1 MGRIKTERKPS
12 NTLPEI
18 GKIKIG
24 MKHPQKGYPMSVDY
38 FIASGNYVNEFKTQF
53 GEKPKKLSIAFISND
68 VTEACNERFEA
79 YVKGKRYGWGN
90 GETFTVFDPK
100 KGEKGGYVEVTAGDP
115 RLKGLPWKHTLTLRF
130 VILDLPGI
138 MGYWSLQ
145 TMATETSIPTI
156 VNTFDHIKRQANDNI
171 IGFPFNLIVEKKT
184 GYHPTEP
191 KSYPMVSLVP
201 NFTEN
206 EVEKVRSY
214 IEAGG
219 DVTRLSPRAIS
230 GNSKLLQIEQ

>member
-1 MGRIKTERKPS
+1 MGRIKVERKSS

-38 FIASGNYVNEFKTQF
+38 FIPSGTYENEFKTQF
-53 GEKPKKLSIAFISND
+53 GEKPKKISIAFVSND
-68 VTEACNERFEA
+68 VKEACNERFEA
-79 YVKGKRYGWGN
+79 YVKGKRYGWGD
-90 GETFTVFDPK
+90 GLDFTVFDPK
-100 KGEKGGYVEVTAGDP
+100 SGEKGGYVEVKAGDE

-156 VNTFDHIKRQANDNI
+156 VNTFDHIKKQANDNI

-184 GYHPTEP
+184 GYHPTEI
-191 KSYPMVSLVP
+191 KNYPMISLVP
-201 NFTEN
+201 NFTDV

-219 DVTRLSPRAIS
+219 DASRLSPRAIS
-230 GNSKLLQIEQ
+230 GNSKLLQIEK